1 MEYQYSKSMILSMEL
16 YLSGKVAYH
25 TENLRV
31 YFKNPAGIGEHSNI
45 MDAIEVELASVA
57 EYTEKLSTLRGL
69 RNDLIDG

>member
-1 MEYQYSKSMILSMEL
+1 MEYQYSKSMIQSMEL

-25 TENLRV
+25 TENLKV
-31 YFKNPAGIGEHSNI
+31 YFTNPAGIGEHSNI